1 MPGPLKLKIMNRR
14 IFLMLPLLAVMFFS
28 ACKTSTDE
36 ISLIPIPVEMNL
48 TGTGFT
54 IKPAT
59 KLVYNDAELAAISG
73 IATELWKSYLGF
85 GLQAEFAQTAP
96 SNAVFLAI
104 NDVYD
109 ETIGDE
115 GYKIDINGNGLVVSA
130 NNPAGILYGSQT
142 IYQLLSTHA
151 NGRLPGLQITDY
163 PRFGYRGLHLDVSRH
178 FFSIEFI
185 YKLIDQ
191 MAKHK
196 LNVFHW
202 HLIDDQGWRLEIKK
216 YPKLTE
222 VGAWRVDMSDIH
234 WNARPLVNDPENAT
248 YGGYYTQDEVREL
261 VAYAAERNI
270 TVMPEIEMPAHV
282 MSALAAY
289 PELSCTGENLGVPPG
304 GVWPITHIY
313 CAGNDDVF
321 VFLENVLLEV
331 MELFPSEFIHI
342 GGDEA
347 DKTEWKSCP
356 KCQARIRNEGLADE
370 EELQSYFIT
379 RMEKFLNAHGRQLMG
394 WDEILEGGLA
404 PNATV
409 MSWRGEAGG
418 IKAAQMGHTVVMTPV
433 SHCYFD
439 YYQGDPD
446 LEPTAFGG
454 FIPLAKV
461 YSYEPIPAELT
472 PEEGKLVLGA
482 QANVWTEYM
491 PVSSHV
497 EYMVFP
503 RLAAL
508 AEVVWSPAEHR
519 NWGEF
524 SRRMQAQYKRYAKQD
539 INYSLSAFQV
549 RAVPEVNLDEKSLQ
563 ITLETEVYDPEIRY
577 TTDGSEPKARSPL
590 YTGPIEIDRTAT
602 LKAAVFENG
611 RSMEQVMK
619 REYFLHKAFA
629 GDIQLKY
636 PNSPQYDAHGEHS
649 LLNGIRGT
657 RSFSDGNWKGF
668 RGNDLVATID
678 LGKSTSIERISVDAL
693 QTFGSWI
700 FLPQWVLFEVSSNGT
715 DFLLLD
721 ELQNEYDIYDPERTI
736 RIYSTQ
742 TSANDVRFVRVTV
755 KNQGVCPPG
764 HSGEGQPAWLFVS
777 EIIVE

>member
-14 IFLMLPLLAVMFFS
+14 IFLMLPLMVVMFFS
-28 ACKTSTDE
+28 GCKTSTDE
-36 ISLIPIPVEMNL
+36 ISLIPIPVEMKF
-48 TGTGFT
+48 TGAGFT

-59 KLVYNDAELAAISG
+59 KLVYNDAELEVISG
-73 IATELWKSYLGF
+73 IVTELWKSYLGF
-85 GLQAEFAQTAP
+85 ELQTEFSKTAP
-96 SNAVFLAI
+96 SNAVFFTI
-104 NDVYD
+104 NDIYD
-109 ETIGDE
+109 ETIGEE
-115 GYKIDINGNGLVVSA
+115 GYRIDINGNGLVVSA

-142 IYQLLSTHA
+142 IYQLISTNA

-163 PRFGYRGLHLDVSRH
+163 PRFAYRGLHLDVSRH
-178 FFSIEFI
+178 FFPIDFI

-289 PELSCTGENLGVPPG
+289 PDLSCTGENLGVPPG

-321 VFLENVLLEV
+321 EFLENVLLEV
-331 MELFPSEFIHI
+331 MEMFPSEFIHI

-347 DKTEWKSCP
+347 DKTEWESCP

-379 RMEKFLNAHGRQLMG
+379 RIEKFLNSHGRRLMG

-418 IKAAQMGHTVVMTPV
+418 IKAAQMGHNVVMTPV

-446 LEPTAFGG
+446 LEPAAFGG
-454 FIPLAKV
+454 FTTLAKV

-472 PEEGKLVLGA
+472 TEEGELVLGA
-482 QANVWTEYM
+482 QANVWTEYI
-491 PVSSHV
+491 PESRHA
-497 EYMVFP
+497 EYMIFP

-519 NWGEF
+519 DWGDF
-524 SRRMQAQYKRYAKQD
+524 SRRMQSQYERYDNQD
-539 INYSLSAFQV
+539 INYALSSFQV
-549 RAVPEVNLDEKSLQ
+549 RAVPEVNLDNKSLQ
-563 ITLETEVYDPEIRY
+563 STLETEVFDPEIRY
-577 TTDGSEPKARSPL
+577 TIDGSEPNARSPL
-590 YTGPIEIDRTAT
+590 YTGPFEIDQTTAV
-602 LKAAVFENG
+602 KAVVFENG

-629 GDIQLKY
+629 GDIELEY
-636 PNSPQYDAHGEHS
+636 PNSPQYDAHGKHS
-649 LLNGIRGT
+649 LVNGIRGT
-657 RSFSDGNWKGF
+657 RSFTDGNWKGF
-668 RGNDLVATID
+668 HGNDLVATID
-678 LGKSTSIERISVDAL
+678 LGESTSIERISVDAL

-700 FLPQWVLFEVSSNGT
+700 FLPQWVSFEVSPDGT
-715 DFLLLD
+715 DFHLL
-721 ELQNEYDIYDPERTI
+721 EKVENGYDIYDPDRTI

-742 TSANDVRFVRVTV
+742 TPADDIRFVRVTV

>member
-1 MPGPLKLKIMNRR
+1 MNRR
-14 IFLMLPLLAVMFFS
+14 TFLILPLMVVMFFS
-28 ACKTSTDE
+28 GCKTSTDE
-36 ISLIPIPVEMNL
+36 ISLIPIPVEMNFA
-48 TGTGFT
+48 GAGFT

-59 KLVYNDAELAAISG
+59 KLVYNDTELEVISAISS
-73 IATELWKSYLGF
+73 ELWKTYLGF
-85 GLQAEFAQTAP
+85 GLQEEFAQTAP
-96 SNAVFLAI
+96 SNAVVFTI
-104 NDVYD
+104 NDIYD

-115 GYKIDINGNGLVVSA
+115 GYRIDINANGLVVTA
-130 NNPAGILYGSQT
+130 NKPAGILYGSQT
-142 IYQLLSTHA
+142 VYQLISTHA
-151 NGRLPGLQITDY
+151 HGRLPGLQITDY

-178 FFSIEFI
+178 FHPIEFI

-222 VGAWRVDMSDIH
+222 VGAWRVDMSHLH
-234 WNARPLVNDPENAT
+234 WDARPLTTDRENAT
-248 YGGYYTQDEVREL
+248 YGGYYTQDEIREL
-261 VAYAAERNI
+261 VAYAADRNI

-321 VFLENVLLEV
+321 EFLENVLLEV
-331 MELFPSEFIHI
+331 MEMFPSEFIHI

-379 RMEKFLNAHGRQLMG
+379 RIEKFLNSHGRRLMG

-418 IKAAQMGHTVVMTPV
+418 IKAAQMGHNVVMTPV

-454 FIPLAKV
+454 FTTLAKV

-472 PEEGKLVLGA
+472 PQEGKLVLGA
-482 QANVWTEYM
+482 QANLWTEHISE
-491 PVSSHV
+491 SSHA
-497 EYMVFP
+497 EYMIFP

-508 AEVVWSPAEHR
+508 AEVVWSPAGHR
-519 NWGEF
+519 DWGDF
-524 SRRMQAQYKRYAKQD
+524 SRRMQTHYERYAKQD
-539 INYSLSAFQV
+539 INYALSAFQV
-549 RAVPEVNLDEKSLQ
+549 RAVPEVNLDNRSLR

-577 TTDGSEPKARSPL
+577 AVDGSEPNARSPL
-590 YTGPIEIDRTAT
+590 YTGPFEIDRTAT
-602 LKAAVFENG
+602 VKAVVFENG
-611 RSMEQVMK
+611 RSMDQVMK

-629 GDIQLKY
+629 GDIELEY

-649 LLNGIRGT
+649 LVNGIRGT

-668 RGNDLVATID
+668 RGNDLVSTID
-678 LGKSTSIERISVDAL
+678 LGESASIERISVDAL

-700 FLPQWVLFEVSSNGT
+700 FLPKWVSFEVSPDGT
-715 DFLLLD
+715 DFYLLD
-721 ELQNEYDIYDPERTI
+721 KVENEYDIYDPERTI

-742 TSANDVRFVRVTV
+742 TPADDIRFVRVTV
-755 KNQGVCPPG
+755 KNQGICPPG

>member
-1 MPGPLKLKIMNRR
+1 
-14 IFLMLPLLAVMFFS
+14 MLPMLVVMFFA
-28 ACKTSTDE
+28 ACKTSTEE
-36 ISLIPIPVEMNL
+36 ISLIPIPVEMKL
-48 TGTGFT
+48 AGTGFT

-59 KLVYNDAELAAISG
+59 KLVYNDAELDAITG
-73 IATELWKSYLGF
+73 IAAELWQTYLGF
-85 GLQAEFAQTAP
+85 ELQAEFAQTMP
-96 SNAVFLAI
+96 SSAVVFVI
-104 NDVYD
+104 NNIYD
-109 ETIGDE
+109 EAIGDE
-115 GYKIDINGNGLVVSA
+115 GYRIDIDQHGLTVSA
-130 NNPAGILYGSQT
+130 NKPAGILYGSQT
-142 IYQLLSTHA
+142 VYQLLSTHPH
-151 NGRLPGLQITDY
+151 GSLPGLQIIDY
-163 PRFGYRGLHLDVSRH
+163 PRFEYRGLHYDVSRH
-178 FFSIEFI
+178 FQPIEFM

-248 YGGYYTQDEVREL
+248 YGGYYTQNEVRAL

-270 TVMPEIEMPAHV
+270 TVMPEIELPAHV

-304 GVWPITHIY
+304 GVWPISHIY

-321 VFLENVLLEV
+321 EFLENVLLEV

-347 DKTEWKSCP
+347 DKTEWKACP

-379 RMEKFLNAHGRQLMG
+379 RIEKFLNAHGRQLMG

-418 IKAAQMGHTVVMTPV
+418 IEAARMGHTVVMTPGT
-433 SHCYFD
+433 HCYFD
-439 YYQGDPD
+439 HYQGDPD
-446 LEPTAFGG
+446 IEPTAFGG
-454 FIPLAKV
+454 FTTLAKV

-472 PEEGKLVLGA
+472 AEEGKLVLGA
-482 QANVWTEYM
+482 QANVWTEYI
-491 PVSSHV
+491 PDSRHA
-497 EYMVFP
+497 EYMIFP

-519 NWGEF
+519 HWGDF
-524 SRRMQAQYKRYAKQD
+524 SRRMQTQYERYAKQD
-539 INYSLSAFQV
+539 INYALSAFQV
-549 RAVPEVNLDEKSLQ
+549 RAVPEVNLENRSLQ
-563 ITLETEVYDPEIRY
+563 ITLETEVFDPVIRY
-577 TTDGSEPKARSPL
+577 TTDGFEPNARSPL
-590 YTGPIEIDRTAT
+590 FTEPFDIDQTT
-602 LKAAVFENG
+602 TVKAVVFENG
-611 RSMEQVMK
+611 RSMQQVMT
-619 REYFLHKAFA
+619 RDYFIHKAFA
-629 GDIQLKY
+629 ADIEMKY
-636 PNSPQYDAHGEHS
+636 PNSAQYDGHGKHS
-649 LLNGIRGT
+649 LVNGIRGT
-657 RSFSDGNWKGF
+657 LSFTDGNWKGF
-668 RGNDLVATID
+668 LGDDLVATID
-678 LGKSTSIERISVDAL
+678 LGEATSVEKISVDAL

-700 FLPQWVLFEVSSNGT
+700 FLPQWVTFEVSVDGN
-715 DFLLLD
+715 DFHLL
-721 ELQNEYDIYDPERTI
+721 EKVENEYDIYDAERKI
-736 RIYSTQ
+736 RIYSTNKP
-742 TSANDVRFVRVTV
+742 ADDVRFVRVSV

-764 HSGEGQPAWLFVS
+764 HSGEGQPGWLFVS

>member
-14 IFLMLPLLAVMFFS
+14 IFLMLPLMVVMFFS
-28 ACKTSTDE
+28 GCKTSTDE
-36 ISLIPIPVEMNL
+36 ISLIPIPVEMNH
-48 TGTGFT
+48 TGAGFT

-73 IATELWKSYLGF
+73 IVAELWSSYLGF
-85 GLQAEFAQTAP
+85 GLQTAYAQTAP

-109 ETIGDE
+109 ETIGNE
-115 GYKIDINGNGLVVSA
+115 GYRIDINGNGLVVSA

-151 NGRLPGLQITDY
+151 HGRLPGLKITDY
-163 PRFGYRGLHLDVSRH
+163 PRFDYRGLHLDVSRH
-178 FFSIEFI
+178 FFPIEFI

-313 CAGNDDVF
+313 CAGNDEVF
-321 VFLENVLLEV
+321 VFLENVLHEV

-379 RMEKFLNAHGRQLMG
+379 RMEKFLNAHGRRLMG

-418 IKAAQMGHTVVMTPV
+418 IKAAQMGHNVVMTPV

-472 PEEGKLVLGA
+472 AEEGKLVLGA

-497 EYMVFP
+497 EYMTFP

-519 NWGEF
+519 NWGDF
-524 SRRMQAQYKRYAKQD
+524 SRRMQAQYERYAKQD

-549 RAVPEVNLDEKSLQ
+549 RAVPEVNLDEKSLR

-590 YTGPIEIDRTAT
+590 YAGPIEIDRTAT

-649 LLNGIRGT
+649 LVNGIRGT

-668 RGNDLVATID
+668 RGNDLVATVD
-678 LGKSTSIERISVDAL
+678 LGESTSIERISVDAL

-700 FLPQWVLFEVSSNGT
+700 FLPQWVSFEVSTNGT
-715 DFLLLD
+715 DFQLLD
-721 ELQNEYDIYDPERTI
+721 EVQNEYDIYDPDRTI

-742 TSANDVRFVRVTV
+742 ISADDVRFVRVTV